1 MEFTGQSDEPIG
13 DNWVPLMLR
22 TVHENGENC
31 FHSSMRVSPDGRM
44 SDISDCVPPASQ
56 NTDRPEYS
64 PKQGLLVTKSL
75 FSELS
80 LRAVALSS
88 ILADCS
94 NYPDD
99 IYREATNY

>member
-1 MEFTGQSDEPIG
+1 
-13 DNWVPLMLR
+13 
-22 TVHENGENC
+22 
-31 FHSSMRVSPDGRM
+31 MRVSPDGRM
-44 SDISDCVPPASQ
+44 SDISDRVPPASQ

-75 FSELS
+75 FSGLS
-80 LRAVALSS
+80 LRTVALSS

>member
-1 MEFTGQSDEPIG
+1 MADI
-13 DNWVPLMLR
+13 NWAPLMLLS
-22 TVHENGENC
+22 GL
-31 FHSSMRVSPDGRM
+31 SMRMVGIVPQHYGHPRVSLDGR
-44 SDISDCVPPASQ
+44 IIEICGGIPPASQ

-64 PKQGLLVTKSL
+64 PKQGLPLTRSL
-75 FSELS
+75 FSGLS

-88 ILADCS
+88 ILADCN